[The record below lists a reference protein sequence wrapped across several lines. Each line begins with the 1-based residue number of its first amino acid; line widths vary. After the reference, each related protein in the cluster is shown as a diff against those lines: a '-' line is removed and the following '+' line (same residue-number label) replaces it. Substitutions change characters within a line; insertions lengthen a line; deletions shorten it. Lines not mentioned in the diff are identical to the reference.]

1 MKRIFFPIAFL
12 LMSIPAIC
20 QNFDGY
26 VDLTSYQRIYY
37 KFDSTNQSIS
47 ICPPN
52 NTNWNT
58 YAKPSGNL
66 IIPDSITHNGTAYP
80 VTVIGNNAFVTC
92 NELTSIVIPD
102 AVTSIGSHAFS
113 NCSGL
118 PSVNIPN
125 GIDSIGEGTFFCCS
139 SLAQI
144 TIPEA
149 VTFIGKYAFSY
160 CHCLSSITIPSAV
173 TYIGNEAFHYCSGL
187 TSVSFNADSCTFAGD
202 FSNSNEPAFYNLGGI
217 TTFTFGENVKV
228 IPNYL
233 CYGLAGL
240 SSVTIGSNVT
250 SIGAYSFWNCFG
262 LTTISIP
269 ERVTSIGNWAFKG
282 CSGLTSVVFNAD
294 SCVFAGEISPISLP
308 AFYNLGNINSIT
320 IGENVKVIPSYLCCG
335 LNGLTSLSVPSNVS
349 VIGDYALKGCTNI
362 TDIYMSGE
370 NPPTTFDSTFAN
382 IPASTI
388 LHVACD
394 AAPAYQNANDWDL
407 FNIVEEFPYN
417 FSATS
422 NNQTHGTVQILHNP
436 ECINN
441 QAEVQANPSS
451 GFHFVRWDDGD
462 TNSHRYIEVVQ
473 DTTIQAEFA
482 EDSTEGIENINDNS
496 IRIYSFGSRIMVEGT
511 TDEVRVYD
519 MTGRSVR
526 NEALPAGVYMVKIGE
541 QPARKVVVMQ

>member
-26 VDLTSYQRIYY
+26 VDLMSNQRIYY

-52 NTNWNT
+52 DTSWNNYT
-58 YAKPSGNL
+58 KPSGNL

-80 VTVIGNNAFVTC
+80 VTVIGNNAFDYC
-92 NELTSIVIPD
+92 DELTSIVIPD
-102 AVTSIGSHAFS
+102 AVTAIGSYAFYH
-113 NCSGL
+113 CSDL
-118 PSVNIPN
+118 TSINIPN
-125 GIDSIGEGTFFCCS
+125 GIDSIGEAAFFWCRF
-139 SLAQI
+139 LTHI

-149 VTFIGKYAFSY
+149 VTSIGKYAFYY
-160 CHCLSSITIPSAV
+160 CCSLSSITIPSAV
-173 TYIGNEAFHYCSGL
+173 TYIGNEAFHSCSGL

-202 FSNSNEPAFYNLGGI
+202 FSNSSEPAFYNLGGI
-217 TTFTFGENVKV
+217 TTFTIGENVKV

-269 ERVTSIGNWAFKG
+269 ERVISIGNWAFKG

-294 SCVFAGEISPISLP
+294 SCIFAGEISPISLP

-320 IGENVKVIPSYLCCG
+320 IGENVKVIPAYLCCG

-349 VIGDYALKGCTNI
+349 VLGDYALKGCTNI

-388 LHVACD
+388 LHVSCD
-394 AAPAYQNANDWDL
+394 AAPAYQNANNWNL

-496 IRIYSFGSRIMVEGT
+496 IRIYSFGSRIVVEGT
-511 TDEVRVYD
+511 TDEVRVFD

-526 NEALPAGVYMVKIGE
+526 NEALPVGVYMVKIGARS
-541 QPARKVVVMQ
+541 ARKVVVMR